1 MLIVCPNCA
10 SSYGVD
16 MASLRPAGGL
26 ARKVRCARCRWVWQA
41 ELSYTEK
48 LMVAADAVLP
58 VRRAMLAAAQ
68 AAADA
73 ARSSLPR
80 LRRPTTILAEELA
93 AAGAPADP
101 VSTTGLQVAPANGK
115 PVRAASSRLTGRIAG
130 TVTKVASGLG
140 HHVRRPSWA
149 LSWPA
154 SWRLSSLRG
163 GRRSPSR
170 LHWLVVGLA
179 LADAAV
185 IAGRLDVV
193 WVMPQTAPFY
203 AALGMPVSLRGVQFD
218 RLTAAAEQRDGESVL
233 TVKGQ
238 IGNST
243 DKPETVP
250 HLRFAILNAQRQE
263 IYSWTAVPGQGRRL
277 PAGETLGFESKL
289 VLPPPDTRAVTVR
302 FVDPDNSF

>member
-16 MASLRPAGGL
+16 MASLRPASGS
-26 ARKVRCARCRWVWQA
+26 ARKVRCSRCRWVWQA

-73 ARSSLPR
+73 ARLTLPR
-80 LRRPTTILAEELA
+80 LRRPTTILADELA
-93 AAGAPADP
+93 ASARTDP
-101 VSTTGLQVAPANGK
+101 SPVPGLQVAPSDGK
-115 PVRAASSRLTGRIAG
+115 PVRTVWRRLTGSIAAIL
-130 TVTKVASGLG
+130 TKVATGLG
-140 HHVRRPSWA
+140 HHAWPPSRLSRRPFLA
-149 LSWPA
+149 
-154 SWRLSSLRG
+154 WRL
-163 GRRSPSR
+163 SPSR
-170 LHWLVVGLA
+170 LHWLVIGLA

-185 IAGRLDVV
+185 IGGRVDVV

-203 AALGMPVSLRGVQFD
+203 AALGMPVSLRGVQFEA
-218 RLTAAAEQRDGESVL
+218 LTAAAEQHHGEPVL
-233 TVKGQ
+233 IVKGQ

-243 DKPETVP
+243 GKPEAVP
-250 HLRFAILNAQRQE
+250 HLRFAILNAERQE
-263 IYSWTAVPGQGRRL
+263 IYSWTAVPGRGRRL
-277 PAGETLGFESKL
+277 PAGETLGFESEL

-302 FVDPDNSF
+302 FVDPDNSL